1 MDYIILLRQS
11 QTVRVLT
18 AVQVVAYFGSWF
30 SHVAI
35 LTLLAN
41 LGASPFLIAIAV
53 SLMFL
58 PALIQGPFTG
68 ALVDR
73 LEPKKLMNTLLL
85 IEAACTIG
93 FVFINESGYIWLLLA
108 LVYIKMSAAR
118 FYFTSEM
125 SLMPKLLDAR
135 ELKLAN
141 EIHSIVWSVSF
152 TVGMALSGLAVE
164 FLGINAA
171 FLIDASLFIVAVFI
185 FSMLNIN
192 VQKPTIIHSFL
203 DSFKAGIRYVFV
215 DNRKLLPIMA
225 LHATV
230 GFTIFDA
237 IITVLAQNNYSK
249 QVSIPLAI
257 GFISAIRSLALMI
270 GPFLFS
276 KFVNR
281 STLFYMLLGQGA
293 AIALWGVLSGSFWLS
308 LIGSFF
314 CGLFTTTLWSY
325 TMTMLQES
333 IGHEYYGRVV
343 SINDM
348 FFTATTVATSFAIGA
363 LMDAGMFAGDV
374 LFVLSAMFFIAA
386 ILYKTSRS

>member
-1 MDYIILLRQS
+1 M
-11 QTVRVLT
+11 LT
-18 AVQVVAYFGSWF
+18 AVQIVAYFGSWF

-35 LTLLAN
+35 LTLLAH

-58 PALIQGPFTG
+58 PALIQNPFTG
-68 ALVDR
+68 ALIDR

-85 IEAACTIG
+85 IEAACTLG
-93 FVFINESGYIWLLLA
+93 FAFINDGGYIWLLLV
-108 LVYIKMSAAR
+108 LVYIKMSAAS

-125 SLMPKLLDAR
+125 SLLPKLLDSR

-164 FLGINAA
+164 FLGITAA
-171 FLIDASLFIVAVFI
+171 FLIDASLFFVAIFVFSALKADI
-185 FSMLNIN
+185 K
-192 VQKPTIIHSFL
+192 KPKVIHSFL
-203 DSFKAGIRYVFV
+203 DSFKAGLKYVFV
-215 DNRKLLPIMA
+215 DNKKLLAIMA

-230 GFTIFDA
+230 GLTIFDA
-237 IITVLAQNNYSK
+237 IITVLAQKNYGK

-270 GPFLFS
+270 GPFVFS
-276 KFVNR
+276 RFINR
-281 STLFYMLLGQGA
+281 STLFYMLLGQGVV
-293 AIALWGVLSGSFWLS
+293 IGLWGALSHDFWTS

-314 CGLFTTTLWSY
+314 CGLFTTTIWSY

-333 IGHEYYGRVV
+333 IDREYYGRVV
-343 SINDM
+343 SLNDM
-348 FFTATTVATSFAIGA
+348 IFTAVTVVTSFGIGV
-363 LMDAGMFAGDV
+363 LMDVGMFAGDV
-374 LFVLSAMFFIAA
+374 LFVLSALFFVAA
-386 ILYKTSRS
+386 FLYRANRHLLCA